1 MRRLSRSAGFTLI
14 EIMVVVFI
22 LGLLATLVAP
32 KIIGRTDDARRTKA
46 AADIRAIEQALQ
58 LYKLDNGHYPRDL
71 RELISPA
78 GGGAWAGEGYLPRE
92 PVDPW
97 GVPYAYSSDGNTYVV
112 VSFGAD
118 GVQGGEGK
126 NADISSAD
134 L

>member
-1 MRRLSRSAGFTLI
+1 MRRLRSSAGFTLI

-58 LYKLDNGHYPRDL
+58 LYKLDNGAYPRDI
-71 RELISPA
+71 RELITPA
-78 GGGAWAGEGYLPRE
+78 GGGAWAGEGYLDRE

-97 GVPYAYSSDGNTYVV
+97 GVPYVYASDGQSYLVK
-112 VSFGAD
+112 SYGAD
-118 GVQGGEGK
+118 GSDGGEGK